1 MHDWHL
7 EFASLSN
14 THKVRTLMKCVA
26 PLTPPK
32 QSNPAKAEITRGQ
45 LLKNQMKQVS
55 FLSAPPNR
63 ILIHGS
69 AAVMTESHAVAA
81 MVLPARSWSL
91 HCTSTATRAKR
102 AYRIVDGRAL
112 RSCPFLEPPGSP
124 DFARA
129 CPHLL
134 SSSSLPGRR
143 ANPWI
148 RLSSCPSSPPSLL
161 DKPVAFYIQIVTM
174 ASAIFFLDLKGKT
187 LLARNYRGDIPMS
200 AVEKF
205 PVLLS
210 EAEEESSAVPPCFS
224 HEGINYLYIRHNN
237 LYLLA
242 LTKRNTNAAGILLFL
257 HKVVEVFTEYFKA
270 LEEESIRDNFVVI
283 YELLDEMM
291 DFGYPQTTES
301 KILQEYITQES
312 HKLEIQ
318 ARPPIAVTNAVSWR
332 SEGIRY
338 RKNEVF
344 LDVVESLNLLV
355 SANGN
360 VLRSEILGAIKMKC
374 YLSGMPELRLGLND
388 KVMFETTGR
397 STRGKAIEMEDV
409 KFHQC
414 VRLSRFENDRT
425 ISFIPPDGEFEL
437 MSYRLNTQ
445 VKPLIW
451 VECLVESHSGSRI
464 EYMLKARAQFKR
476 RSTANNVE
484 IIVPVP
490 DDADSPRFRT
500 NVGSV
505 HYAPEQSA
513 IVWKIKQFGGNK
525 EFLMRAELGLP
536 SVRGDDEHGGG
547 MTGGFGG
554 SMGGIGGKGAKRP
567 IQVKFEIPYFTT
579 SGIQVRYLKI
589 TEPKLQYPS
598 LPWVRYITQSGDI
611 AVRLPD
617 VA

>member
-1 MHDWHL
+1 M
-7 EFASLSN
+7 
-14 THKVRTLMKCVA
+14 
-26 PLTPPK
+26 
-32 QSNPAKAEITRGQ
+32 
-45 LLKNQMKQVS
+45 
-55 FLSAPPNR
+55 
-63 ILIHGS
+63 
-69 AAVMTESHAVAA
+69 
-81 MVLPARSWSL
+81 
-91 HCTSTATRAKR
+91 
-102 AYRIVDGRAL
+102 
-112 RSCPFLEPPGSP
+112 
-124 DFARA
+124 
-129 CPHLL
+129 
-134 SSSSLPGRR
+134 
-143 ANPWI
+143 
-148 RLSSCPSSPPSLL
+148 
-161 DKPVAFYIQIVTM
+161 
-174 ASAIFFLDLKGKT
+174 
-187 LLARNYRGDIPMS
+187 
-200 AVEKF
+200 
-205 PVLLS
+205 
-210 EAEEESSAVPPCFS
+210 
-224 HEGINYLYIRHNN
+224 
-237 LYLLA
+237 
-242 LTKRNTNAAGILLFL
+242 
-257 HKVVEVFTEYFKA
+257 VEVFTEYFKA
-270 LEEESIRDNFVVI
+270 LEEESIRDNFVII

-344 LDVVESLNLLV
+344 LDVIESLNLLV
-355 SANGN
+355 AANGN

-388 KVMFETTGR
+388 KVMFEATGR
-397 STRGKAIEMEDV
+397 TTRGKAIEMEDV

-451 VECLVESHSGSRI
+451 VECVVESHSGSRI
-464 EYMLKARAQFKR
+464 EYMVKARAQFKR

-500 NVGSV
+500 NVGTV

-513 IVWKIKQFGGNK
+513 IVWKIKQFGGAK

-554 SMGGIGGKGAKRP
+554 SMGGVGAPGKGAKRP

-589 TEPKLQYPS
+589 TEPKVCHISIPHSALCQTWQGKRPS
-598 LPWVRYITQSGDI
+598 PPCYLSFLVLSSRAFADVYFEVAISLSALGEVYHTVWRHCCAVTRCCVRADRFKAGRVYSDVCTGDRVHSVGSGTSRQQSSPLVWSVGTN
-611 AVRLPD
+611 RLP
-617 VA
+617 